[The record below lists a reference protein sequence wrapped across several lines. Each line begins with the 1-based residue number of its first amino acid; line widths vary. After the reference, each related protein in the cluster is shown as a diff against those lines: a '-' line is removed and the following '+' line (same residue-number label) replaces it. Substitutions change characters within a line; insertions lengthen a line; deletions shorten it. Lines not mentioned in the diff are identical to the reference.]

1 MINTIMDAEW
11 ISFFEY
17 LADRMRNENDLSD
30 ITFALCKSNKDFQN
44 LFLNFCFDENLDTDD
59 LSREY
64 AEGDSRPDFFFH
76 DNTSKIEYVLEV
88 KIFDRN
94 QHFKQYQE
102 RFPNAKYAFIA
113 NYDFT
118 NIENWKIRTWKGF
131 YNHLLNSEIISNP
144 VISGYLQY
152 LKSVTNIMEFK
163 KINLKACKSLP
174 TLIENL
180 KVILIQEF
188 NFTEYNSA
196 KSFSVDYY
204 GQFFMKNDLYF
215 WIGIYLHDNNLY
227 IGFND
232 SDYWVPETIRNN
244 IKTLIKTN
252 KKTDYY
258 RTTEEQDGNYGKFW
272 FCMENMKCL
281 CSEDSNLEVQKKSL
295 KDFIKAVFR
304 DIGVEKYLS

>member
-1 MINTIMDAEW
+1 MKILALDTSGTNCSVSIIDEDKVIADFNLNTGLTHSQTLMPLIDSMCKFSEIDLKDIDVFACS
-11 ISFFEY
+11 IGPGSFTG
-17 LADRMRNENDLSD
+17 LRIGIAT
-30 ITFALCKSNKDFQN
+30 IKGFALSLNKKVIAVPTLVGLAYNITNFDGIICSVLDARN
-44 LFLNFCFDENLDTDD
+44 DNVYAALFKYENK
-59 LSREY
+59 
-64 AEGDSRPDFFFH
+64 P
-76 DNTSKIEYVLEV
+76 KM
-88 KIFDRN
+88 
-94 QHFKQYQE
+94 
-102 RFPNAKYAFIA
+102 
-113 NYDFT
+113 
-118 NIENWKIRTWKGF
+118 IENYITD
-131 YNHLLNSEIISNP
+131 
-144 VISGYLQY
+144 
-152 LKSVTNIMEFK
+152 SVD
-163 KINLKACKSLP
+163 

-258 RTTEEQDGNYGKFW
+258 STTEDQDGNYGKFW

>member
-11 ISFFEY
+11 VSFFEN

-30 ITFALCKSNKDFQN
+30 VTYALCKSNKDFQN

-118 NIENWKIRTWKGF
+118 NIEKWKIRTWKGF

-204 GQFFMKNDLYF
+204 GQFVSVNSRL
-215 WIGIYLHDNNLY
+215 
-227 IGFND
+227 
-232 SDYWVPETIRNN
+232 V
-244 IKTLIKTN
+244 N
-252 KKTDYY
+252 K
-258 RTTEEQDGNYGKFW
+258 F
-272 FCMENMKCL
+272 F
-281 CSEDSNLEVQKKSL
+281 
-295 KDFIKAVFR
+295 
-304 DIGVEKYLS
+304 